1 MAELNKGRSSRN
13 WYSTVRA
20 FLGLRSLIRKGKKQV
35 VVRAGNRHEMSGDC
49 RPYSYLRS
57 TWPVFLDALGAQA

>member
-1 MAELNKGRSSRN
+1 MAELGRSSRN
-13 WYSTVRA
+13 WHSTVRA
-20 FLGLRSLIRKGKKQV
+20 FLGFCSLIRKEKKHV
-35 VVRAGNRHEMSGDC
+35 VVLARNRHEMSGDC